1 MTYNKSD
8 DAIQAI
14 YRPLTQNTNETAL
27 IFTHTCPFTPHA
39 QCPTYLRRSKVTYE
53 HEIYAQNQKI
63 LKSLTEK

>member
-27 IFTHTCPFTPHA
+27 IFTHTCPFTTHA
-39 QCPTYLRRSKVTYE
+39 QCPISLPINIKFMLNIEKYSIRSQTNA
-53 HEIYAQNQKI
+53 II
-63 LKSLTEK
+63 DL